1 MDLLDF
7 TMHIKAGNW
16 RRYYQRTQSANYQ
29 AVKDM
34 VCNSFDQKCAYC
46 GYASDKN
53 NLVNKNFDYHDNS
66 KNNIVPACTLC
77 TPCVVMDG
85 FGQDPAFG
93 GVIVFIP
100 EFTQIQINHLVR
112 ALYASSEKNATY
124 HSRLNEIFLSFEE
137 RKEYV
142 EKIFGKNS
150 FQIEYFAQ
158 GLLDI
163 FIDSKKLQHPI
174 FKNLRFLPDKAKL
187 KNEIPD
193 FVRTYFHTN

>member
-1 MDLLDF
+1 MELINLI
-7 TMHIKAGNW
+7 MHIKAGNW
-16 RRYYQRTQSANYQ
+16 TRYNLRKESSNYQ
-29 AVKDM
+29 HVKDIL
-34 VCNSFDQKCAYC
+34 CGDFQNKCAYC
-46 GYASDKN
+46 GYASSQN

-66 KNNIVPACTLC
+66 KKNIVPACTLC
-77 TPCVVMDG
+77 TPCLVMDG
-85 FGQDPAFG
+85 FGQDQAFG

-100 EFTQIQINHLVR
+100 EFTQVQLSHLVR
-112 ALYASSEKNATY
+112 ALYASSEKNAAY
-124 HSRLNEIFLSFEE
+124 NSRLNEIFLSFEE

-142 EKIFGKNS
+142 EKILGKNS
-150 FQIEYFAQ
+150 YQIEYFAQ